1 MIFAMTGLIWIEEP
15 DGVNGAPSND
25 IMSNGIDGLHLRIS
39 RRQVTLAAIV
49 VFTLGCA
56 LDHLTTAY
64 GLNLYTVAE
73 ANQLVVQL
81 IKYGVW
87 HSFEVAVITAGIL
100 QILVAYSIRSKF
112 IYGLSNGAM
121 MFAGFAR
128 YYVAL
133 HNITVI
139 MSALS

>member
-1 MIFAMTGLIWIEEP
+1 MTGVIWTEEP
-15 DGVNGAPSND
+15 DGVDGAPSVDMMFN
-25 IMSNGIDGLHLRIS
+25 SIDGPSLRIS
-39 RRQVTLAAIV
+39 RRHVTIAAFV

-64 GLNLYTVAE
+64 GLNLYAVAE
-73 ANQLVVQL
+73 ANPLVVQL
-81 IKYGVW
+81 MEYGVW
-87 HSFEVAVITAGIL
+87 HSFEIAVITAGIL
-100 QILVAYSIRSKF
+100 QILIAYSIRSKF
-112 IYGLSNGAM
+112 IYGLSNCAM

-139 MSALS
+139 ISALS

>member
-1 MIFAMTGLIWIEEP
+1 MILAMTGLIWAEEP
-15 DGVNGAPSND
+15 DGVDGAPSDD
-25 IMSNGIDGLHLRIS
+25 IMFNGIDGLHLRIS
-39 RRQVTLAAIV
+39 RRQVTLAAFV

-73 ANQLVVQL
+73 ANPLVVQL
-81 IKYGVW
+81 MKYGVW

-112 IYGLSNGAM
+112 IYGLSSCAM

>member
-1 MIFAMTGLIWIEEP
+1 MTGVIWTEEP
-15 DGVNGAPSND
+15 DGVDGAPSD
-25 IMSNGIDGLHLRIS
+25 DMIFNGIYVPNLRIS
-39 RRQVTLAAIV
+39 RKHVTLAAFV

-64 GLNLYTVAE
+64 GLNLFAVAE
-73 ANQLVVQL
+73 ANPLVVQL
-81 IKYGVW
+81 MEYGVW

-100 QILVAYSIRSKF
+100 QILVAHSIRSKF
-112 IYGLSNGAM
+112 IYGLSNCAM

-139 MSALS
+139 MNALS